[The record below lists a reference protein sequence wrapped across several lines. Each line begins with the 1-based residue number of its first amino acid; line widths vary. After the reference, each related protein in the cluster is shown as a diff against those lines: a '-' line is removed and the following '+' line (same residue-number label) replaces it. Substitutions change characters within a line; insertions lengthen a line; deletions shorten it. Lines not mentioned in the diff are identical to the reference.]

1 MQFWWAP
8 QGTPPDRIAY
18 LENLLRRAMNTETI
32 RERLD
37 FLHINP
43 LFIVGDELKKT
54 VEQRSANLN
63 GIIIEKPTSLPP
75 LHWLVLGMTIICGA
89 FVLMERKKA

>member
-8 QGTPPDRIAY
+8 RGTPPDRIAY

-54 VEQRSANLN
+54 VEQRVP
-63 GIIIEKPTSLPP
+63 I
-75 LHWLVLGMTIICGA
+75 
-89 FVLMERKKA
+89 

>member
-1 MQFWWAP
+1 
-8 QGTPPDRIAY
+8 
-18 LENLLRRAMNTETI
+18 MNTETI
-32 RERLD
+32 RERLN

-43 LFIVGDELKKT
+43 LFIVGDELQKT
-54 VEQRSANLN
+54 VEERSANLN
-63 GIIIEKPTSLPP
+63 GITIEKTTSLPP